1 MSKYLETGKIV
12 GTFGINGELKVLSD
26 STTNRFV
33 KGNFLYLGKNTKALE
48 KVEITSTR
56 FHKGLYLVTI
66 NNLEDINLVLKYVG
80 MTFYIDREELDD
92 LKENEYYFDDLI
104 GLKVIYNNEEV
115 GMVKDVLDL
124 PAAPALEIII
134 NKIKKQILVPFVGKY
149 FGKVTKEEIEMFNL
163 EEFVDEI

>member
-56 FHKGLYLVTI
+56 LHKGFYLVTI